1 MMTYN
6 KLLIILFIIIE
17 IIFIVPYKANV
28 EGLINNASSNSET
41 MNILNNELSL
51 YSNSEFRG
59 RVASIFINKDNDG
72 SWSGNYKGD
81 LNRIMLLK
89 NDYRGI
95 SMLKYGVPTLFEYNQ
110 MNNPLLYHFV
120 RNYLSNQQ
128 DIQDKNIL
136 NISKI
141 NIKFLKELGVTH
153 LITNNK
159 ITEDNLIFKSQE
171 EKSNEKVFLYKI
183 SDPIFYLE
191 KVNLYDNMYVTD
203 SFEDIV
209 DVDHKFAHLKKTIV
223 SFATPNYVKLN
234 INRYGFRINAKST
247 DNSFIL
253 LPIQFSNCLAFKVS
267 KNIKLVRVNFI
278 MTGFILNGEIDDN
291 IKLEVGLL
299 NNQLCKNKD
308 YYDSKN
314 FLSYLSL

>member
-6 KLLIILFIIIE
+6 KLLIILFFIIE

-81 LNRIMLLK
+81 LNRIMSLN

-141 NIKFLKELGVTH
+141 NINFLKELGVTH

-159 ITEDNLIFKSQE
+159 ITDDNLILKSQE
-171 EKSNEKVFLYKI
+171 EKSYEKVFLYKI
-183 SDPIFYLE
+183 SDPIFYLD
-191 KVNLYDNMYVTD
+191 KVNLYDSIYVTN
-203 SFEDIV
+203 SFEAMV
-209 DVDHKFAHLKKTIV
+209 DLDHKFTHLKKTVI
-223 SFATPNYVKLN
+223 SFADPNYVKLN
-234 INRYGFRINAKST
+234 INQYGFRVNAKST
-247 DNSFIL
+247 GNSFIL
-253 LPIQFSNCLAFKVS
+253 LPIQFSNCLAFKIS
-267 KNIKLVRVNFI
+267 KNIKLIRVNFL

-308 YYDSKN
+308 YYDSKI
-314 FLSYLSL
+314 FLSYLSI